1 MEQNLQKQSAGAWQA
16 FRAERAAFSWP
27 GGRKVAVVVNVAYE
41 AWSDGKAPGIG
52 PMGNPLPA
60 GAFDTNAR
68 SWGNY
73 AAYQGIDRVLRI
85 LERTKVRGSVMV
97 SGILAERLPQN
108 VRAIADAGH
117 EIIGHSYAQDV
128 VPAMLN
134 AEADKQNVEITTRL
148 IHEAIGRRPKGW
160 ASPRSTPS
168 VHTLRSLIEAG
179 YTFHSDAMDADR
191 PYTQTFDNGSI
202 VAIPFSMDINDLP
215 HSMRWGRTPSQ
226 YVEMFDDVLARSLK
240 TEDGAVI
247 IDVTAHPHCYARP
260 GTAWAYEE
268 VIRRVAQRDDIWL
281 TVREDIVAHYQGT
294 KR

>member
-1 MEQNLQKQSAGAWQA
+1 MDQNLQKQAPGAWEE
-16 FRAERAAFSWP
+16 FKAERANFSWP

-52 PMGNPLPA
+52 PMGNPLPQ

-73 AAYQGIDRVLRI
+73 AAYQGIDRILR
-85 LERTKVRGSVMV
+85 LLDRTKVRGSVMV

-108 VRAIADAGH
+108 VQAIAAAGH

-128 VPAMLN
+128 VPAMLS
-134 AEADKQNVEITTRL
+134 ADADKENVDRTTRL
-148 IHEAIGRRPKGW
+148 IAEAIGRKPKGW

-168 VHTLRSLIEAG
+168 VHTLRSLIDAG
-179 YTFHSDAMDADR
+179 YAFHSDAMDADR
-191 PYTQTFDNGSI
+191 PYTQSFDNGSI
-202 VAIPFSMDINDLP
+202 VAIPFAMDINDLP
-215 HSMRWGRTPSQ
+215 HSMRWGRTPAQ
-226 YVEMFDDVLARSLK
+226 YVEMFDDFLAHSLADD
-240 TEDGAVI
+240 DGAHI
-247 IDVTAHPHCYARP
+247 IDITAHPHCYARP

-268 VIRRVAQRDDIWL
+268 VIRRVAQRDDVWL
-281 TVREDIVAHYQGT
+281 TVREDIVAHYHST

>member
-1 MEQNLQKQSAGAWQA
+1 MDQILQHQLPGAWDA
-16 FRAERAAFSWP
+16 FRAERASFSWP

-73 AAYQGIDRVLRI
+73 AAYQGIDRVLR
-85 LERTKVRGSVMV
+85 LLDRTKVRASVMV

-108 VRAIADAGH
+108 VRAIAEAGH
-117 EIIGHSYAQDV
+117 EVIGHSYSQDV

-134 AEADKQNVEITTRL
+134 EEADKRNVDTTTAL
-148 IHEAIGRRPKGW
+148 IEAAIGRKPKGW

-168 VHTLRSLIEAG
+168 VHTLRSLIGAG
-179 YTFHSDAMDADR
+179 YDFHSDAMDADR

-202 VAIPFSMDINDLP
+202 VAIPFAMDINDLP
-215 HSMRWGRTPSQ
+215 HSMRWGRTPRQ
-226 YVEMFDDVLARSLK
+226 YVEMFDEVLGHSLAS
-240 TEDGAVI
+240 EDGALI
-247 IDVTAHPHCYARP
+247 IDVTTHPHCYARP

-268 VIRRVAQRDDIWL
+268 VVRKVAQRDDVWL
-281 TVREDIVAHYQGT
+281 TVREDIVAHYRAT
-294 KR
+294 RR